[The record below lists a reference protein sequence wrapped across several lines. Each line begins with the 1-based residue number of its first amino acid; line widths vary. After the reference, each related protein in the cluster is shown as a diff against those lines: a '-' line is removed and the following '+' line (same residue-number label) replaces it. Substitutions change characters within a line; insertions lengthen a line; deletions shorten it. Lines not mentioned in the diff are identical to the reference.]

1 MEQVNIEELNRL
13 ANTGTE
19 YINDVEY
26 PAHKSSIIGAARKK
40 GAPADILIV
49 LEQIP
54 ERIYASYN
62 DLLALFV
69 DIDES

>member
-1 MEQVNIEELNRL
+1 MERENMEELNRL
-13 ANTGTE
+13 ANVGTE

-26 PAHKSSIIGAARKK
+26 PAHKHSIIGAARKK
-40 GAPADILIV
+40 GAPADILMV

-54 ERIYASYN
+54 ERIYQSYN

-69 DIDES
+69 DIDRS